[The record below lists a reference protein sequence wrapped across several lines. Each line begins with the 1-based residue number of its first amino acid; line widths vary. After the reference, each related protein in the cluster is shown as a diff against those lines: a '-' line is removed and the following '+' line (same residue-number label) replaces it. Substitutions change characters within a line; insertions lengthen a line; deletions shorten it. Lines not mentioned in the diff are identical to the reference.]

1 MILKWSRMKS
11 SQKLTRM
18 SLKLATILNIVYY
31 IATNKAVPT
40 AFKSKNAPKFDN
52 ANEDQNVA
60 VSDTDTALQNANRA
74 DIIVTN

>member
-1 MILKWSRMKS
+1 MIKMKS

-18 SLKLATILNIVYY
+18 SLKLATILNIVHV
-31 IATNKAVPT
+31 ATNKAVST

-60 VSDTDTALQNANRA
+60 VSDTDTAVQNANRT
-74 DIIVTN
+74 DILVTN

>member
-1 MILKWSRMKS
+1 MKS

-18 SLKLATILNIVYY
+18 SLKLATILNIVYV
-31 IATNKAVPT
+31 ATNKAVST
-40 AFKSKNAPKFDN
+40 AFKSKNAPKFNN

-60 VSDTDTALQNANRA
+60 VSDTDTAVQNANRA